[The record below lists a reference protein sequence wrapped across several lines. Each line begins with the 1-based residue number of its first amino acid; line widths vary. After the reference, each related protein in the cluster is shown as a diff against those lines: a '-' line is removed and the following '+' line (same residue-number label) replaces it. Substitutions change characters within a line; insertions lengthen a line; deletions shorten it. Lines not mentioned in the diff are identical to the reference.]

1 MTGAGECDAALLRAA
16 LDGLDTAV
24 IVVTPDEGVLFCN
37 ELGRDWLGADPEK
50 LGPAIFGY
58 EGFSGFHEDGSPWP
72 FAERQQWVDVMAGQ
86 VVDGELMELRRDGKS
101 RWLLVSARPLRRPGE
116 TAPYA
121 GLGTV
126 RDVTRQRSGRA
137 ALAESEGHFR
147 LLAENAGDL
156 IARHTVD
163 GICTYASP
171 AARDLLGRDPESLLG
186 DWTSASP
193 VHPDDV
199 AVVVAAHE
207 RLASKAEP
215 YALRYRLQHADGRWL
230 WVETVGRPVTGPDGA
245 VTEIQSAT
253 RDISARLEQEHRLA
267 RLALAD
273 SLTGLPNRAAMTQY
287 LEDQIAA
294 ERPVALLFLDLDRFK
309 VVNDSLGH
317 SAGDELLRTVAS
329 RLAGTCRDGDIVTRL
344 GGDEF
349 VVVAPG
355 LDEALAVALAE
366 RIQRVLAA
374 PVEVAGHELVIS
386 ASVGIVVSDPG
397 AGRPEAETLLRD
409 ADVSMYQAKARG
421 RARAV
426 VFTEAAGAHAI
437 ARLSL
442 EGELRVALDSEQ
454 LVVHYQP
461 QVELIGGRIVGIEAL
476 VRWEHPERGLLA
488 PAAFLEAAEES
499 GQIVALGR
507 RVLTLAIDQ
516 LAQWR
521 KLPGC
526 AELELAVNLSAAE
539 LMTPSRLDLT
549 LELLRDADLPTSAL
563 TIEVLE
569 SVLLDAEGAVQ
580 AALHAYAD
588 AGICLALDDFGTG
601 SSCLLH
607 LRRMPIGTLKV
618 DRAFVAGLGRSPQD
632 EAIVR
637 ALRSLTNDLELGCI
651 AEGVEDD
658 IQRAWLIAQGVRL
671 AQGYLLHKPLPTDQL
686 DALLRT
692 GHGDSGE

>member
-1 MTGAGECDAALLRAA
+1 MLRAA
-16 LDGLDTAV
+16 FDGLDTAV

-37 ELGRDWLGADPEK
+37 ELGREWLGADPETM
-50 LGPAIFGY
+50 GPALFGY
-58 EGFSGFHEDGSPWP
+58 EGFHGFHEDGSPWP
-72 FAERQQWVDVMAGQ
+72 FAERQQWVDVLAGQ
-86 VVDGELMELRRDGKS
+86 VIDGQLMELRLDGSS
-101 RWLLVSARPLRRPGE
+101 RWLLVSARPLTRPGE
-116 TAPYA
+116 STPYA

-126 RDVTRQRSGRA
+126 RDVTRQRAGRA

-156 IARHTVD
+156 IARHTID

-171 AARDLLGRDPESLLG
+171 AARDLLGREPDSLLG
-186 DWTSASP
+186 DWTAAST

-199 AVVVAAHE
+199 AVVVAAQE
-207 RLASKAEP
+207 RLTSQAEP

-230 WVETVGRPVTGPDGA
+230 WVETVGRPVTGPNGA
-245 VTEIQSAT
+245 ITEIQSAT
-253 RDISARLEQEHRLA
+253 RDITARLEQEQRLA

-287 LEDQIAA
+287 LEDQLAT
-294 ERPVALLFLDLDRFK
+294 EQPVALLFLDLDRFK

-329 RLAGTCRDGDIVTRL
+329 RLAGTCRDGDLVTRL

-355 LDEALAVALAE
+355 LDEALALALAD
-366 RIQRVLAA
+366 RIQRVLAV

-386 ASVGIVVSDPG
+386 ASVGIVVSDPNNG
-397 AGRPEAETLLRD
+397 KPEAEALLRD

-442 EGELRVALDSEQ
+442 EGELRVALESEQ

-461 QVELIGGRIVGIEAL
+461 QVELVSGRIVGIEAL
-476 VRWEHPERGLLA
+476 VRWQHPERGLLA
-488 PAAFLEAAEES
+488 PDAFLETAEES
-499 GQIVALGR
+499 GLIVALGR
-507 RVLTLAIDQ
+507 QVLAIAVEQ
-516 LAQWR
+516 LARWR

-526 AELELAVNLSAAE
+526 ADLELAVNVSAAE
-539 LMTPSRLDLT
+539 LMTPTRLELT
-549 LELLRDADLPTSAL
+549 LQLLRDADLPTSAL

-569 SVLLDAEGAVQ
+569 SVLFDAEGAVQ

-601 SSCLLH
+601 FSSLLH
-607 LRRMPIGTLKV
+607 LSQMPIGALKV
-618 DRAFVAGLGRSPQD
+618 DRAFVAGLGTAPQD

-637 ALRSLTNDLELGCI
+637 ALRSLTDDLDLGCI

-658 IQRAWLIAQGVRL
+658 TQRAWLIAQGVRL
-671 AQGYLLHKPLPTDQL
+671 AQGYLLHRPLPADQL
-686 DALLRT
+686 DALLRA
-692 GHGDSGE
+692 GHGHSGG